1 MVRKSVRGSTD
12 VSNKVMMAEVRVRVR
27 VRVRVSVEVGS
38 GSGQESGSG
47 FGSVYL
53 KQQSLCRAE
62 KELGYHLW

>member
-1 MVRKSVRGSTD
+1 MSGSAD
-12 VSNKVMMAEVRVRVR
+12 VSSKAMMAEVMVMVRVR
-27 VRVRVSVEVGS
+27 VSGRVSGSVEVGS

>member
-1 MVRKSVRGSTD
+1 MSGSAD
-12 VSNKVMMAEVRVRVR
+12 VSSKVMMAEVRVRVR
-27 VRVRVSVEVGS
+27 VRVRVSGSVGVGS